1 MTFYCE
7 LSITYY
13 FSCSKGKKEKR
24 PSDGA
29 NIKKFTTKSLTTSS
43 KKSNGFLTYE
53 ELVYWQ
59 EKFKLPEHEAG
70 LSPQLSVT
78 KKSRRSLSDAK
89 KPVTQISLSEWLPW
103 QTTPHTVK
111 AVTHSRRTE
120 HLIELFEF
128 TELQGGRGDHDES
141 YDLEMMSF
149 LNEDDILKPGQKEED
164 AQEIIVFE
172 NDPDVACEENEGT
185 RKITKK
191 AKKTRK
197 KLQMEDKTDAEN
209 DGQSS
214 RKEGN
219 GENGTTAKKK
229 SKGLK
234 KRSPENKARWK
245 AFLNQFDDQED
256 EDFESDSVNVAVV
269 PVDDKAVDDCL
280 QREDGE
286 TFNDDLPDI
295 GDPWKPDDK
304 PSGVYKNH
312 VRLNDSNEPIA
323 SHMEITSTQE
333 GEGDDLSDAASD
345 EMTNLFPAVTPHS
358 QGSVPGFQLQNER
371 FPLVMASVPTPPS
384 LDALDKI
391 SLSSVDAELPEF
403 NMDFEEIQRK
413 YFGEKQYEKDVM
425 DKSEAV
431 SPNLSP
437 NVCFEGDLEPFLVA
451 DFLQDDERNTD
462 AETSEMSRDERNG
475 PVSSTS
481 HCPSETANKTYSD
494 KPIRRDARYPDSEN
508 QSTKDKYG
516 NSECDL
522 RVVAEECNNG
532 GGTKD
537 HDTRGISN
545 DTVADVSCGSPIK
558 GEDTTIGEGFFMDVT
573 DEDDAFANITLL
585 GDDKIGVNDTK
596 SNKHQHT
603 DKQDLFMASEWVRNE
618 SKNVSE
624 TDVNGPETRLGTS
637 KQVGK
642 SNLTAAGQSRTS
654 GDIDL
659 AKSIS
664 KLSAFQRC
672 PANNQDI
679 HSEKEKIGVL
689 KKREGTLSIE
699 ARSTLPLHEVRTRGE
714 HSNSNALQSEVDVG
728 MLLDIRNSGAAPPLA
743 TNLSNKDLSS
753 KPGTKPNNLTGAFR
767 DELPYRDSESERPER
782 KSHLTGLTSRG
793 RVENETGDATCYIGN
808 NVSLNCTIKHRD
820 KEGNVVDNTGNN
832 IVDNTGNNI
841 GDNTGNNI
849 GDNTGNNIG
858 DNTGNNIGDNTGNN
872 IGDNTGN
879 NIGDNTG
886 NNIGDNTGNNI
897 VDNTGNNIGD
907 NTDNNIGDNTGNNIG
922 DNTDNACRTPLPKK
936 RKLSLKRTSPK
947 DKGMPAAKKQEN
959 TFPANEAKSLD
970 FGASRSLLV
979 NQSEENFCSTNVQEP
994 EANLSSWTMKYKDS
1008 ETSVKQS
1015 LAIGTAPRGPSLDCE
1030 DPSANS
1036 SNLRT
1041 ENGNVVAVM
1050 DSDADDEDDIR
1061 PVGKAS
1067 SRRKQALSSPCSQ
1080 GFKIPANPG
1089 KQRDNNQRNGLSSRH
1104 LQVGSES
1111 DDEFESDKSGEFS
1124 LRGLINFCKQ
1134 LYPLMCP
1141 VLLPRER
1148 RMKLE
1153 PRNSMLMTYICKA
1166 VCYVL
1171 IGCCL
1176 ALNFRA

>member
-7 LSITYY
+7 LSTAYY
-13 FSCSKGKKEKR
+13 FSYSKGKKEKR

-29 NIKKFTTKSLTTSS
+29 NIKKFTTKSLATSS

-59 EKFKLPEHEAG
+59 ENFKLPEHEAG

-103 QTTPHTVK
+103 QTTPHAVK
-111 AVTHSRRTE
+111 AVTHSRCTE
-120 HLIELFEF
+120 HLIELLEF
-128 TELQGGRGDHDES
+128 TELQGGRGDDDES

-164 AQEIIVFE
+164 AGEIIVFE
-172 NDPDVACEENEGT
+172 NDPDVACEENEGK
-185 RKITKK
+185 RKIAKK

-197 KLQMEDKTDAEN
+197 KLQMEDETDAEN

-245 AFLNQFDDQED
+245 AFLNQFDDQEN
-256 EDFESDSVNVAVV
+256 EDFESDSANAAVV
-269 PVDDKAVDDCL
+269 PDEDKAVDDCL
-280 QREDGE
+280 QREDGV

-304 PSGVYKNH
+304 PAGVDKNH

-323 SHMEITSTQE
+323 SHMEITSAQE
-333 GEGDDLSDAASD
+333 GEGDDLSDAGSD

-384 LDALDKI
+384 LDALDKM

-403 NMDFEEIQRK
+403 NLDFEEIQRK
-413 YFGEKQYEKDVM
+413 YFGEKQFEKDVM

-431 SPNLSP
+431 SPSLSP
-437 NVCFEGDLEPFLVA
+437 NVCFEGDLEPFLMA
-451 DFLQDDERNTD
+451 DFLQDGERNTD
-462 AETSEMSRDERNG
+462 AEPSEMSRDERKG

-481 HCPSETANKTYSD
+481 HCPPETANETYFD
-494 KPIRRDARYPDSEN
+494 KPIRRDVRYRDSEN
-508 QSTKDKYG
+508 QSSKDKYG

-522 RVVAEECNNG
+522 RVVGEECNNG

-537 HDTRGISN
+537 LDTRGISS

-558 GEDTTIGEGFFMDVT
+558 GEDATIGEGFFMDVT

-585 GDDKIGVNDTK
+585 RDDNVSVNETK
-596 SNKHQHT
+596 SDKHQHT
-603 DKQDLFMASEWVRNE
+603 DKQDLLLESEWVRNE

-624 TDVNGPETRLGTS
+624 TDVNGPEARLGTS
-637 KQVGK
+637 KHVGK

-654 GDIDL
+654 GGIDL
-659 AKSIS
+659 TKTIS

-672 PANNQDI
+672 STNTQDT
-679 HSEKEKIGVL
+679 HSEKEIIGVL

-714 HSNSNALQSEVDVG
+714 HSSSNALQSEVGVG

-743 TNLSNKDLSS
+743 TNVSNKGLSS
-753 KPGTKPNNLTGAFR
+753 KPVMKPNNLTSAFR
-767 DELPYRDSESERPER
+767 DRLPYRGSESERPER

-793 RVENETGDATCYIGN
+793 RVENETGDATDNIGN
-808 NVSLNCTIKHRD
+808 NVSLNSIKPGD
-820 KEGNVVDNTGNN
+820 KEGNNGDNIGNN
-832 IVDNTGNNI
+832 T
-841 GDNTGNNI
+841 
-849 GDNTGNNIG
+849 
-858 DNTGNNIGDNTGNN
+858 
-872 IGDNTGN
+872 
-879 NIGDNTG
+879 
-886 NNIGDNTGNNI
+886 
-897 VDNTGNNIGD
+897 GD
-907 NTDNNIGDNTGNNIG
+907 NTDA
-922 DNTDNACRTPLPKK
+922 ACRTPLPKK
-936 RKLSLKRTSPK
+936 RKLSLKRTPPK
-947 DKGMPAAKKQEN
+947 DKGMPATKKQGK
-959 TFPANEAKSLD
+959 TLPVNEAKSLD
-970 FGASRSLLV
+970 FGASRSLIA
-979 NQSEENFCSTNVQEP
+979 NQREENFYSTNVQEP
-994 EANLSSWTMKYKDS
+994 EANPSSWAMKDKDS

-1015 LAIGTAPRGPSLDCE
+1015 LAMETAPRGPSLDCE
-1030 DPSANS
+1030 DPLANS

-1050 DSDADDEDDIR
+1050 DSDDDDEDDIR

-1080 GFKIPANPG
+1080 GFKMPANPG
-1089 KQRDNNQRNGLSSRH
+1089 KHSDNNQRNGLSSRH

-1111 DDEFESDKSGEFS
+1111 DDEFETDKSGEFS
-1124 LRGLINFCKQ
+1124 LRGLINFCKL

-1166 VCYVL
+1166 VGYVL